1 VKNGKSPKWWIERHL
16 KLGTQDL
23 LDFEAGK
30 ESYFWILEIP
40 FSYRS
45 VPNKKT
51 GTNRFYQSLFWKSYS
66 SKLPF
71 GFDEFND
78 PKYRDWFRDCS
89 NICRNSASVGG
100 IVFSWISLK
109 YAEGNELETD
119 EFFFN
124 FRLRFTNFRSFY
136 LCPELQVRPSD
147 SYLLVIVLGRPE
159 DHLSRNIII

>member
-1 VKNGKSPKWWIERHL
+1 MMNREAPEVGHARFTWFWSGERIL
-16 KLGTQDL
+16 FLDSRDSIFVPERTKL
-23 LDFEAGK
+23 
-30 ESYFWILEIP
+30 
-40 FSYRS
+40 
-45 VPNKKT
+45 KT

-109 YAEGNELETD
+109 YAEGNELEAD
-119 EFFFN
+119 EFFLIFGSDLQIFGAFIFVQN
-124 FRLRFTNFRSFY
+124 FKSD
-136 LCPELQVRPSD
+136 RPTHICS
-147 SYLLVIVLGRPE
+147 SSSSVVPRITWAE
-159 DHLSRNIII
+159 IS

>member
-1 VKNGKSPKWWIERHL
+1 MMNREAPEVGHARFTWFWSGERILFLDSRDSIFVPERTKW
-16 KLGTQDL
+16 
-23 LDFEAGK
+23 
-30 ESYFWILEIP
+30 
-40 FSYRS
+40 
-45 VPNKKT
+45 KT
-51 GTNRFYQSLFWKSYS
+51 SGANRYHKSLFWKSYS

-119 EFFFN
+119 DFFLIFGSHLGN
-124 FRLRFTNFRSFY
+124 LGVFSPLPRFETTPNH
-136 LCPELQVRPSD
+136 
-147 SYLLVIVLGRPE
+147 SYTLISL
-159 DHLSRNIII
+159 